1 MTENSTPDNLTNSP
15 ANSST
20 NSSTDR
26 GEVPPTPRRCFRGA
40 LLAGGLSFAMYG
52 LNQAI
57 IHALEGVPLPTKSVA
72 AANIAVAVRTLVI
85 GSSTL
90 ATAIFVIATLGLFAL
105 GIQLLIQQKQ
115 QGNN

>member
-1 MTENSTPDNLTNSP
+1 MTENSTPDSPTNSP
-15 ANSST
+15 NDS
-20 NSSTDR
+20 
-26 GEVPPTPRRCFRGA
+26 GEVPPTPGRCFRGG
-40 LLAGGLSFAMYG
+40 LIAGGLSFAMYG

-85 GSSTL
+85 GTSTL

-105 GIQLLIQQKQ
+105 GIQLLIRQKQ
-115 QGNN
+115 QTNH

>member
-1 MTENSTPDNLTNSP
+1 MTENSTPDSP
-15 ANSST
+15 T
-20 NSSTDR
+20 NSSINSPNDS
-26 GEVPPTPRRCFRGA
+26 GEVPPTPGRCFRGA
-40 LLAGGLSFAMYG
+40 LIAGGLSFAMYG

-85 GSSTL
+85 GTSTL

-105 GIQLLIQQKQ
+105 GIQLLIRQKQ
-115 QGNN
+115 QANH